1 MLESSSPISNYDMGL
16 RGSRGDSN
24 TRSNEIYENGV
35 TAGGRVIVMLSNC
48 AYYSHFELIA
58 FFTATLC
65 DFPHLQDIRLKGGG
79 RGQNDRRS

>member
-1 MLESSSPISNYDMGL
+1 
-16 RGSRGDSN
+16 
-24 TRSNEIYENGV
+24 
-35 TAGGRVIVMLSNC
+35 MLSNC

-58 FFTATLC
+58 FFTAILC